1 MGSGGWS
8 PRAVPQA
15 NRVDPGATDAA
26 VCQGAGMGRDAVH
39 AVLRAEAV
47 ARLFADRVLVAFEP
61 SSRFFNSDGHR
72 FAGPEGLGSGAL
84 AGWADP
90 ARSASVH
97 RLAGRRGMHRRGRRR
112 AARRPGGPGVGIVG
126 APTRDTSGRHPAT
139 RSCQWRGRVTTPV
152 DDAQGCLHQT
162 PPGPA
167 SPAASRTRPPVTGN
181 RLGRPSHLSQ
191 RRSRAAGRVP
201 WPAGWT
207 REARRTSDDC
217 GSSAEPSPGRTGRTR
232 SCGADSAKAVAEQHA
247 WTPSPRRRRSR
258 RAELRP

>member
-1 MGSGGWS
+1 M
-8 PRAVPQA
+8 
-15 NRVDPGATDAA
+15 
-26 VCQGAGMGRDAVH
+26 
-39 AVLRAEAV
+39 
-47 ARLFADRVLVAFEP
+47 FADRVLVASEP

-72 FAGPEGLGSGAL
+72 VPGPQGLVGGAR

-90 ARSASVH
+90 VRSALVH
-97 RLAGRRGMHRRGRRR
+97 LAGQRGMRRRGRQR
-112 AARRPGGPGVGIVG
+112 AARRPGRPGVGIVG
-126 APTRDTSGRHPAT
+126 APRPETSGRHPAT
-139 RSCQWRGRVTTPV
+139 RSCPVAREGDAPV

-162 PPGPA
+162 PAGPA
-167 SPAASRTRPPVTGN
+167 SPAAGRTRPPVTGD

-217 GSSAEPSPGRTGRTR
+217 GSSAEPSPGRTGRTG
-232 SCGADSAKAVAEQHA
+232 SCGADSAEAVAEQHA

-258 RAELRP
+258 RAELRPWAASPPRARAAEGQDGVGTAERSCRRHRVKRRGWFIPRTATGRSSRS